1 MLVVTCRHPVN
12 LYLFRSIT
20 ATPTTTRCRL
30 ILPNFSVN
38 VDIVVCE
45 VRLLLHTILGG
56 RPTNGMCSNVASIF
70 SCQFAFDPSSD
81 TIGPQEGSPCTL
93 LFSMLVWYTGW
104 VLVLELVLDLQ
115 GSLKE
120 WRVFGRTIT
129 LRVLKD
135 G

>member
-1 MLVVTCRHPVN
+1 
-12 LYLFRSIT
+12 
-20 ATPTTTRCRL
+20 
-30 ILPNFSVN
+30 
-38 VDIVVCE
+38 
-45 VRLLLHTILGG
+45 
-56 RPTNGMCSNVASIF
+56 
-70 SCQFAFDPSSD
+70 
-81 TIGPQEGSPCTL
+81 
-93 LFSMLVWYTGW
+93 MLVWYTGW